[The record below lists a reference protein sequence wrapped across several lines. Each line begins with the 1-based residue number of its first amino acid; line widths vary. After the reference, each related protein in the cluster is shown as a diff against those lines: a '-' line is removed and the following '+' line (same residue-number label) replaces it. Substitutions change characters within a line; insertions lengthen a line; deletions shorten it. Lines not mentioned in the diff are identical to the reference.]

1 MHIPILDLKPQY
13 NSLKAEIQIAIDRVL
28 TSCEFILGQDVR
40 LFEQEVATYLEVPHA
55 IAVNSGT
62 DALMIG
68 LRAMGVGPGDEVITT
83 PFSFFA
89 TAESISNVG
98 ATPVFVDV
106 ELESYNLD
114 VGLIESRI
122 SPRTRAIMPVHLF
135 GRPANMGQI
144 MELATTH
151 GLGVLEDC
159 AQSFG
164 ARYMAMCPSCHG
176 QCSGDTRD
184 RLAGTFTGTLGTVGA
199 FSFFPTK
206 NLGAY
211 GDGGLVVTHDGAIA
225 EVAQKLRVHGSKERY
240 RNEVFGYNSR
250 LDSLQAAILRV
261 KLPHLEAWN
270 QARRRIAVTYGQ
282 LLADVPGVVTPAV
295 VSGHVFHQ
303 YTIRV
308 LHGRR
313 DELREFLAQRSI
325 GSMVYYPVPQD
336 RLPVYDGKFPPNLN
350 SEQLAAEVLSLP
362 LWPEL
367 TDDKLGLIAMAIAEG
382 LGA

>member
-13 NSLKAEIQIAIDRVL
+13 HSLKEELQTAIERVL

-40 LFEQEVATYLEVPHA
+40 LFEQEVASYLDVPHA
-55 IAVNSGT
+55 IAVHSGT

-68 LRAMGVGPGDEVITT
+68 LRAMGVQPGDEVITT

-98 ATPVFVDV
+98 AHPVFVDV

-114 VGLIESRI
+114 VSLLEAKI

-135 GRPANMGQI
+135 GRPANMVQI
-144 MELATTH
+144 MDLAAAH
-151 GLGVLEDC
+151 GLGVIEDC

-164 ARYMAMCPSCHG
+164 ARYMAACPSCQG
-176 QCSGDTRD
+176 RCGANTRD
-184 RLAGTFTGTLGTVGA
+184 RLAGRMTGTLGTVGA

-211 GDGGLVVTHDGAIA
+211 GDGGLVVTHDGVIA
-225 EVAQKLRVHGSKERY
+225 EMAQKLRVHGSKERY
-240 RNEVFGYNSR
+240 RNEVLGYNSR

-261 KLPHLEAWN
+261 KLPHIEDWN
-270 QARRRIAVTYGQ
+270 QARRRIASTYNR
-282 LLADVPGVVTPAV
+282 LLADVPGVVTPALV
-295 VSGHVFHQ
+295 PGHVFHQ
-303 YTIRV
+303 YTLRV
-308 LHGRR
+308 LGGRR
-313 DELREFLAQRSI
+313 DALRDFLSQRGI

-336 RLPVYDGKFPPNLN
+336 RLPVYDGQFAPNPI
-350 SEQLAAEVLSLP
+350 SDRLAAEVLSLP

-367 TDDKLGLIAMAIAEG
+367 AEDKITLIGRAIAEG